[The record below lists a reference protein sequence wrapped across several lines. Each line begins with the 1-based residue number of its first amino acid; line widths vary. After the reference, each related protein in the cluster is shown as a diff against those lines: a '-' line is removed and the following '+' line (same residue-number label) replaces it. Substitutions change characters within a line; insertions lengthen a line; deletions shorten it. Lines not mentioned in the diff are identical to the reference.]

1 MNTNRPS
8 DLQTPASGASSGAE
22 YDALAGSIDDP
33 DGALSDTRPPRSSR
47 VGWWISGIVL
57 LALVSGLLLWL
68 RHGAQAA
75 TPRNYKTSEASRG
88 DVIQT
93 VTASGQIS
101 PVKTVTVGCQVSG
114 QITALYAD
122 YNSEVT
128 NGQLIAQLE
137 TSTYEQSLI
146 QAEADVASAQAALKL
161 QELTYNRAKT
171 LDEAKAKPHAE
182 LETAEADLE
191 QARAALKSKQA
202 ALKKAQVDL
211 EHTTIYSPIDGVV
224 ITRAVDVGQTVTAA
238 MNTPT
243 LFTLAKDL
251 RQMQIQASVSE
262 ADIGGVKA
270 GLPSHFTVD
279 AYSSATF
286 TGRVSLVRYE
296 ATTNQNVVTYA
307 TIIDAGNDELKLRPG
322 MTANVTII
330 TAECHGALRISN
342 AALRFM
348 PPADAL
354 AGNAPLKAAPGTH
367 VVYVVQNGPGPAARL
382 APTLVRT
389 GISDGGVTEILEGLQ
404 ESDQVATGINQNTAA
419 VAANGGNN
427 PFGMP
432 KPPGRH

>member
-1 MNTNRPS
+1 
-8 DLQTPASGASSGAE
+8 
-22 YDALAGSIDDP
+22 
-33 DGALSDTRPPRSSR
+33 
-47 VGWWISGIVL
+47 
-57 LALVSGLLLWL
+57 
-68 RHGAQAA
+68 
-75 TPRNYKTSEASRG
+75 
-88 DVIQT
+88 
-93 VTASGQIS
+93 
-101 PVKTVTVGCQVSG
+101 
-114 QITALYAD
+114 
-122 YNSEVT
+122 
-128 NGQLIAQLE
+128 
-137 TSTYEQSLI
+137 
-146 QAEADVASAQAALKL
+146 
-161 QELTYNRAKT
+161 
-171 LDEAKAKPHAE
+171 
-182 LETAEADLE
+182 
-191 QARAALKSKQA
+191 
-202 ALKKAQVDL
+202 
-211 EHTTIYSPIDGVV
+211 VV

-322 MTANVTII
+322 MTANVTIV
-330 TAECHGALRISN
+330 TAECHSVLRVSN

-354 AGNAPLKAAPGTH
+354 AGNAPLKAAPGAH

-404 ESDQVATGINQNTAA
+404 EGDQVATGINQNTAA

-432 KPPGRH
+432 KPPGRR